1 MNKKIKF
8 NLITQ
13 LVYFLLILIYI
24 SPSRL
29 YIMGF
34 LPLEFGDTYISDT
47 IFNIFDFL
55 IIFIFILIT
64 KKYFKQYSRTYVG
77 LFVFCSIILFFI
89 MISLFLESSSS
100 FDIHYFLNSISKII
114 RFYFVYLVFYISH
127 NKAKNTRVFLDIIM
141 IIFIVL
147 ILIAPISLRF
157 FDIYS
162 VEIGRAGTLGL
173 PPNYLGLI
181 ATTTIITG
189 LLVYKRCI
197 VKFLFITVGSYG
209 ILFSGSRRALAVSVI
224 LITLVVI
231 ANLFR
236 SFIKIIKKPNLNYN
250 AKKIFILILFSVP
263 LFFITYSVFK
273 TQIIFFQTR
282 LSQTPLISRI
292 QNHLINWEVFFTD
305 SGRDDNISFGIQL
318 LKDNLF
324 GYGGSDAYL
333 NSFYIPTGHIHNI
346 FIQIGLMY
354 GIITLFIFFSYII
367 TRIIKSISVVIYIFF
382 HKSVNIDHLGFVSL
396 FLIIIIF
403 DLFDYSL
410 AATKTYYFFIISLA
424 FTNSVLNKNKRRM

>member
-1 MNKKIKF
+1 
-8 NLITQ
+8 
-13 LVYFLLILIYI
+13 
-24 SPSRL
+24 
-29 YIMGF
+29 
-34 LPLEFGDTYISDT
+34 
-47 IFNIFDFL
+47 
-55 IIFIFILIT
+55 
-64 KKYFKQYSRTYVG
+64 
-77 LFVFCSIILFFI
+77 
-89 MISLFLESSSS
+89 
-100 FDIHYFLNSISKII
+100 
-114 RFYFVYLVFYISH
+114 
-127 NKAKNTRVFLDIIM
+127 M